1 MVDKEREVYERKR
14 SIKSPVVEDD
24 LNRRVSFGKVESI
37 EPTPIENEKD
47 YEEKAAELTQFVLEK
62 SISNELE
69 HSRKSSRPST
79 AESRLES
86 AQRNATPLQSEN
98 SEISNATEPTDL
110 IQPVN
115 IKTSDEN
122 ASTMPAEISPPGP
135 TELNASSDD
144 SNGKQAAVNNQ
155 TEEESKKIKIHMD
168 SEAILKSTKNSEL
181 SPSLTDTTI
190 PQLNDSAK
198 PLSAQQ
204 PNSTSVRESSTNK
217 ESATGESDGDENTA
231 INDQTDVQKES
242 NISFNQ
248 ESKTGQKSKAVDKT
262 ERGF

>member
-37 EPTPIENEKD
+37 EPPQIENEKD

-98 SEISNATEPTDL
+98 SEISNVTEPTDL

-115 IKTSDEN
+115 NKTSNEK
-122 ASTMPAEISPPGP
+122 ASPMPDEISPPGP

-168 SEAILKSTKNSEL
+168 SEAISKSTKNNEL
-181 SPSLTDTTI
+181 NPSLTDTSI
-190 PQLNDSAK
+190 PQLNDSVK
-198 PLSAQQ
+198 PLLAQQ
-204 PNSTSVRESSTNK
+204 PNLTIRESSTNK

-231 INDQTDVQKES
+231 IKDQADVQKGS
-242 NISFNQ
+242 KLLSANQ
-248 ESKTGQKSKAVDKT
+248 DSKTEQKSRAVNKT